1 MLSTKKTKKTKK
13 TLRNLIPNLLPYPFY
28 KNAYK
33 LNIAHIKQLALTQ
46 NLRITSKPL
55 NNAKYRYPLK
65 PLILKTTNKLTSKP
79 IPKITIIQASWHQ
92 TEELNSLTDYFSE
105 QCRIQCHFKNNQS
118 PLEFWNTHQSQLLA
132 KLPPSPTIT
141 DIREL
146 IYNSIRLCN
155 NFRIP
160 VALTIIKMF
169 KATKWLDIS
178 AGWGDRLLSA
188 LLSPSI
194 EFYCGADP
202 NACLHP
208 HYAEMIATFRP
219 PSQRKNFVLIE
230 DGFIEAKLPLG
241 ITYDFILSSP
251 PFFDLEAYSN
261 SPNNSLVKNPT
272 ADQWFSNFLIPALAK
287 SISYLE
293 PNGHLVLYMGDSN
306 NTNYMGAM
314 IKFLNSLLS
323 SRGAI
328 YYQDGKTI
336 RELLVFSKV

>member
-1 MLSTKKTKKTKK
+1 MLYTKKTKK
-13 TLRNLIPNLLPYPFY
+13 TLRNKLQYQLPYPFY
-28 KNAYK
+28 RNAYK
-33 LNIAHIKQLALTQ
+33 LNIAHIKQLALSL
-46 NLRITSKPL
+46 NLRLTSKPL

-65 PLILKTTNKLTSKP
+65 PLTLTTNLSP
-79 IPKITIIQASWHQ
+79 IPKITIIQATWQQ
-92 TEELNSLTDYFSE
+92 TEELNSLTDYFTE

-146 IYNSIRLCN
+146 IYKSTRLCN

-188 LLSPSI
+188 LLAPSI

-251 PFFDLEAYSN
+251 PFFDLEVYST

-272 ADQWFSNFLIPALAK
+272 ADQWFSKFLIPSLAK
-287 SISYLE
+287 AISYLE
-293 PNGHLVLYMGDSN
+293 PNGHLVLYMGDSK
-306 NTNYMGAM
+306 NTNYMGSM

-336 RELLVFSKV
+336 RELLVFQKSKVS